1 MYYVTIAKQVKLAAL
16 AERISTLG
24 KRGAI
29 LIAVSFLI
37 KQILADNNYSMGGI
51 ITYFSRPGVRH
62 AMAMLLSQC
71 LSPCPPP
78 PDSVV

>member
-1 MYYVTIAKQVKLAAL
+1 VKLAAL

-37 KQILADNNYSMGGI
+37 KQIFADNGYSIGGI
-51 ITYFSRPGVRH
+51 IKYFSHPGVRH
-62 AMAMLLSQC
+62 TLVASLLHAIRSRFHA
-71 LSPCPPP
+71 SI
-78 PDSVV
+78 